1 MITATP
7 DQIARLV
14 RINPIVIVN
23 GSGDAARSLRYRGKH
38 TMRALIGFLGTQRD
52 ARALV
57 YSHNTDGSQL
67 WVDVQTGD
75 FSPLL
80 RLH

>member
-38 TMRALIGFLGTQRD
+38 TMTALMGFLGTHRD
-52 ARALV
+52 TRALV
-57 YSHNTDGSQL
+57 YSHNTEGSQL
-67 WVDVQTGD
+67 WVDVQTGN
-75 FSPLL
+75 FRNLQ